1 MAMPVVKKK
10 TIRVTLLLAGAS
22 IAYKEVTAGLSPT
35 ERGPGRTFVVVV
47 VVPPTTQHPIP

>member
-1 MAMPVVKKK
+1 MPVVKKK